1 VPENARG
8 SRFLRFAAEFPTL
21 FLDQYG
27 VLHDGAAPY
36 PGAIDALQALKSTGA
51 QVVILS
57 NSGRS
62 GDHNA
67 RRMERLGFGRDLYD
81 HFVTSGDVAKSLLL
95 GGDLPVAVRATTRCL
110 SLSTSGAHDLADE
123 LGFTSVDDAA
133 SADLLLISGS
143 QADRIAME
151 DYAALMAPAA
161 ARGVLCL
168 CTNPDKLML
177 QPGGVRPGAG
187 AIASLYETL
196 GGAVIWIGKPY
207 PEIYRHAQT
216 LVRSPD
222 ASNILCVGDSI
233 EHDIVG
239 ARSFGATAA
248 LVRTGIL
255 ARLNEAELARE
266 CAAQGVLP
274 DVILPG
280 LT

>member
-1 VPENARG
+1 MPENARG
-8 SRFLRFAAEFPTL
+8 SRFLRFAAEFPIL

-27 VLHDGAAPY
+27 VLHDGATPY
-36 PGAIDALQALKSTGA
+36 AGAIDALRALKRAGA
-51 QVVILS
+51 RIVILS

-67 RRMERLGFGRDLYD
+67 RRMERFGFGRNLYD

-95 GGDLPVAVRATTRCL
+95 GGDLPVVVRATTRCL
-110 SLSTSGAHDLADE
+110 TLSTSGAHDLADE
-123 LGFTSVDDAA
+123 LGITSVDDAA

-143 QADRIAME
+143 QADHISME

-177 QPGGVRPGAG
+177 KPGGVRPGAG

-196 GGAVIWIGKPY
+196 GGAVISIGKPY
-207 PEIYRHAQT
+207 PEIYRHAKR
-216 LVRSPD
+216 LVRSPNV
-222 ASNILCVGDSI
+222 SNILCVGDSI

-266 CAAQGVLP
+266 CAAHGVVP
-274 DVILPG
+274 DVILPD